1 MILDSLR
8 SLDRYRNLS
17 ANMEQAVRFLQTAD
31 LTALPPGRVEISGDD
46 VYANHFSYVTVPF
59 SKELQFEAHRKYLD
73 LHVPLSGCERIA
85 LAPVEN
91 LAETKA
97 LEEEDA
103 VLYQGEAKDYLT
115 LESGSFLLLY
125 PEEGHLPKLI
135 SKAATNVD
143 KLVVK
148 IAL

>member
-1 MILDSLR
+1 MIFDTLC
-8 SLDRYRNLS
+8 SLDRYRSLS
-17 ANMEQAVRFLQTAD
+17 ANIERAVNFLQTAD
-31 LTALPPGRVEISGDD
+31 LTTLPSGRVEISGDD
-46 VYANHFSYVTVPF
+46 VYANHFSYETVPF

-73 LHVPLSGCERIA
+73 LHVPLSGCEQIA
-85 LAPVEN
+85 LAPVKA
-91 LAETKA
+91 LTETKV
-97 LEEEDA
+97 LEDEDS
-103 VLYQGEAKDYLT
+103 VLYQGEAKDFLT

-135 SKAATNVD
+135 SKSTAIVD